1 MTDEDIR
8 QAFKTGESLLELDVK
23 LEDFAETR
31 IEVGNYW
38 QIVKD
43 KYDALDF
50 LDATQV
56 MKIIEKFKIKYPNI
70 ALV

>member
-1 MTDEDIR
+1 
-8 QAFKTGESLLELDVK
+8 VK
-23 LEDFAETR
+23 LGDFAKTC
-31 IEVGNYW
+31 IEVGNYR
-38 QIVKD
+38 QKVKD

-56 MKIIEKFKIKYPNI
+56 IEIIEKFKKKYLYI